1 MSSRKLSVRTNEA
14 NPNHHLWN
22 NHGTWWCHFTL
33 HENDLTK
40 HRRRL
45 SLRTGDLVQARQLRD
60 ELLAR
65 YEGQPAV
72 IATPELALEVAS

>member
-1 MSSRKLSVRTNEA
+1 MSGKKLSVRTNEA

-33 HENDLTK
+33 HENGLTK
-40 HRRRL
+40 HRQRL
-45 SLRTGDLVQARQLRD
+45 SLRTADLGQARQRRD

-65 YEGQPAV
+65 YEDAPA
-72 IATPELALEVAS
+72 ELETAQFALEVA

>member
-1 MSSRKLSVRTNEA
+1 MSDRKLSVRTNGS

-33 HENDLTK
+33 HENGLTK
-40 HRRRL
+40 HRQRL
-45 SLRTGDLVQARQLRD
+45 SLRTGDVEQARQRRD

-65 YEGQPAV
+65 YGDASV
-72 IATPELALEVAS
+72 ELEPVGCLLEVA

>member
-1 MSSRKLSVRTNEA
+1 MNCKKLSVRTNEA

-33 HENDLTK
+33 HENGLTK
-40 HRRRL
+40 HRQRL
-45 SLRTGDLVQARQLRD
+45 SLRTGDLEQARQRRD

-65 YEGQPAV
+65 YEEAP
-72 IATPELALEVAS
+72 PELATAEFALEVA